1 MKGSEGEYHLPC
13 WGNW

>member
-1 MKGSEGEYHLPC
+1 MKGSEGEYHLHC